1 MGNRESSPPS
11 QPCDEM
17 LASFLCSTNISDSL
31 KDRSVSPLQFR
42 SNNSLTLVL
51 KEDGL
56 DKIHKN
62 VTKQIITEQMLIKI
76 YNENQAKKQND
87 NIRVVEN
94 NNQKICSNQ
103 DKENISP
110 SNVCL
115 AKKTLSSNH
124 KSNSPQSLL
133 SFVFNGLGTNTR

>member
-1 MGNRESSPPS
+1 MGNRESPPA
-11 QPCDEM
+11 QPTDKM
-17 LASFLCSTNISDSL
+17 LESFTCRTNISDSL
-31 KDRSVSPLQFR
+31 KARIVNLLQFR

-51 KEDGL
+51 EEDGL
-56 DKIHKN
+56 DKIHKK

-115 AKKTLSSNH
+115 AKKTLSSNRQ
-124 KSNSPQSLL
+124 SNRPQSLL
-133 SFVFNGLGTNTR
+133 NFILNGLGPMIR